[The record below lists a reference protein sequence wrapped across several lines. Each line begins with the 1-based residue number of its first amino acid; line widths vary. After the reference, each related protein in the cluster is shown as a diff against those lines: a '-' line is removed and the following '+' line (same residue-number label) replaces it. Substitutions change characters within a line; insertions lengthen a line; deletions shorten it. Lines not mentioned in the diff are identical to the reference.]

1 MYVKHLSLV
10 TFYLFLSGSESRFWS
25 YTLGENCEGPNMEA
39 IKKQATKLRE
49 QVAKQQQVW
58 LLCTLLIYVV
68 LYLFFFKYL
77 VGEVT
82 SYKFFFFLD

>member
-1 MYVKHLSLV
+1 
-10 TFYLFLSGSESRFWS
+10 
-25 YTLGENCEGPNMEA
+25 MEA

-82 SYKFFFFLD
+82 SYKFFFFWIRDKVEISFNQLA